1 MKRQIKFIGNSA
13 LIGLILLC
21 LLGCSSNERKEMTA
35 AEKQQIADTLIA
47 MEKVA
52 LDRWGKGDPDGFLEI
67 IAEHYTYF
75 DPFIDSR
82 VDNYEAI
89 KVIYDAIRGQVSID
103 LFELIDPKV
112 QIEGDIAVLTFN
124 YKSYGKLSDSTEG
137 ERSHWHTTEV
147 FRKFGEDWKL
157 ISTHWSFTKPQLDK
171 LYAMNAFSG
180 DPTPVKEV
188 TLPPLEGEIAKT
200 VFGLEQAALDRWG
213 KGDIS
218 GYIDITADDYT
229 YFDPSR
235 EKRITGLRA
244 YKEYLEPFRGQ
255 ISIGRSEFINPRV
268 QTDGKTAILTFNLKD
283 YDIGDDGQETL
294 GSHWHSTEIYRNIDG
309 SWKLI
314 STHWS
319 YTNSMLKQLS
329 ESGVTDQ
336 EGE

>member
-1 MKRQIKFIGNSA
+1 MKRQIQFIGMAA
-13 LIGLILLC
+13 LVGPVLLY
-21 LLGCSSNERKEMTA
+21 LFGCTGNERKEMTA

-47 MEKVA
+47 MEKAA
-52 LDRWGKGDPDGFLEI
+52 LDRWGNGDPDGFLEI
-67 IAEHYTYF
+67 IAEDYTYF

-82 VDNYEAI
+82 VDNHEAI
-89 KVIYDAIRGQVSID
+89 KVIYDAIRGQVSVD
-103 LFELIDPKV
+103 RFELIDPKV
-112 QIEGDIAVLTFN
+112 QIDGDIAILTFN
-124 YKSYGKLSDSTEG
+124 YKSYGRLSDGTEG

-147 FRKFGEDWKL
+147 FRKYGEDWKL
-157 ISTHWSFTKPQLDK
+157 ISTHWSFTKPQLVK
-171 LYAMNAFSG
+171 LVAADAFSG

-188 TLPPLEGEIAKT
+188 TLPPLEGEIAET
-200 VFGLEQAALDRWG
+200 VFRMEQAALDRWG

-218 GYIDITADDYT
+218 GYIDITADNYT

-235 EKRITGLRA
+235 EKRITGLTA

-255 ISIGRSEFINPRV
+255 ISIGRSEYINPRV
-268 QTDGKTAILTFNLKD
+268 QTDGTTAVLTFNLKD
-283 YDIGDDGQETL
+283 YNIGEDGQEKL

-329 ESGVTDQ
+329 ESGAFST